1 MLQLVLRLYI
11 AAMNGGINSPVAH
24 LFGPPG
30 CGKSTVVQQAASLL
44 GVRAHVLNVSRISPL
59 DLEGIQMPD
68 KNHTRLQLLLSTFWN
83 DLQDGDIVHLDE
95 LLRGF
100 PEVFNGLLDI
110 ITSREVAGYK
120 LPKVFFIASSN
131 TTVTYDPALED
142 RLLHIPVADPRVS
155 KSARKHLIDDLV
167 KYTGMYPDI
176 AGSDE
181 MKTLLE
187 EIVLP
192 PYNVLDSLNKGGKQ
206 HDVHNPTAT
215 GQTFSIRHLIG
226 QVRLRHIVT
235 SQLRSLVAINNI
247 MCLSDGKPQFYI
259 YLPGAQPDHRFTR
272 AIPAL
277 SKNID
282 GMTPILKENLHIN
295 LQLISMEE
303 TMAQAQKDAPA
314 KSKKP

>member
-142 RLLHIPVADPRVS
+142 RLLHIPVEDPRVS
-155 KSARKHLIDDLV
+155 KSARKRLIDHLV
-167 KYTGMYPDI
+167 K
-176 AGSDE
+176 
-181 MKTLLE
+181 
-187 EIVLP
+187 
-192 PYNVLDSLNKGGKQ
+192 
-206 HDVHNPTAT
+206 
-215 GQTFSIRHLIG
+215 
-226 QVRLRHIVT
+226 
-235 SQLRSLVAINNI
+235 
-247 MCLSDGKPQFYI
+247 C
-259 YLPGAQPDHRFTR
+259 PGTCPCT
-272 AIPAL
+272 
-277 SKNID
+277 
-282 GMTPILKENLHIN
+282 
-295 LQLISMEE
+295 
-303 TMAQAQKDAPA
+303 
-314 KSKKP
+314 